1 MWKQSF
7 ISSWF
12 RMRRHLTNRRQ
23 LWVFSLTQKGR
34 LITPPMTPC
43 VALAKH
49 GVDYTIIQWIRT
61 TLEGQLATE
70 TLGGFSRS
78 VEVSRGCP
86 QGGVFSPL
94 LWHLVVGELIA
105 SSIGVDFI
113 LKDMQMTCLLMLG
126 KFPNT
131 ISRLIQWAIHTV
143 EMWCD
148 ELGL

>member
-1 MWKQSF
+1 
-7 ISSWF
+7 
-12 RMRRHLTNRRQ
+12 
-23 LWVFSLTQKGR
+23 
-34 LITPPMTPC
+34 MTPC